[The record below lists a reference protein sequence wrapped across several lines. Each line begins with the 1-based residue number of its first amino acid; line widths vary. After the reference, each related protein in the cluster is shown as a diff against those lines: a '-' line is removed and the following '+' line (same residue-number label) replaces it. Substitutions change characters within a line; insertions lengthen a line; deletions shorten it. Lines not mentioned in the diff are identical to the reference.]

1 MADGM
6 DGILPRDLTAKIC
19 VVPVNLS
26 SIREGGTTKTTTSI
40 ARARH
45 NPNVFKIIT

>member
-1 MADGM
+1 MADGIN
-6 DGILPRDLTAKIC
+6 GILPRDRCTEIC
-19 VVPVNLS
+19 ILPINTS
-26 SIREGGTTKTTTSI
+26 SICEGGSTNTAASV